1 MKKPCYFKREKS
13 KGSLI
18 LYNYT
23 FVLLKYWIY
32 NKDFKDIQYI
42 GEGSFNT
49 AVLKFPSPMYSIS
62 LKLLLYIQYLSNMY
76 ILTILRL
83 SILNFMT
90 AIFTTN

>member
-18 LYNYT
+18 LYHYT
-23 FVLLKYWIY
+23 FVLLKYWIH

-76 ILTILRL
+76 ILTILML

-90 AIFTTN
+90 AVFTTN